1 MIRVTLFSKSDCT
14 LCDQAI
20 EDLKAL
26 QEEIPHELI
35 VVDIEKNEDLLAVY
49 GERVPVVETGPY
61 TVEAPFDRKKLMMTL
76 GAARD
81 RHERKQEDEGERY
94 QKRVQ
99 RGRQLST
106 ADRLTNWISRHYLAA
121 LNTLIFIYVGLPF
134 LAPVLMNAGYPTLA
148 RPIYTVYGAVCH
160 QFAFRSWFLF
170 GEQAAYPRAAAG
182 VEGLVPYGQA
192 TGESEADIL
201 AARNFIG
208 NEQIGYK
215 VAYCERDVAI
225 YAAMLL
231 FGLVFAASK
240 RRLPPLPW
248 YLWLLLGIAPI
259 GLDGFSQLFSQI
271 PGFPYLGYREST
283 PLLRTLTGGLF
294 GFMTA
299 WFGFPLL
306 EESMQ
311 DTRRMLASKMARIG
325 AEDSAP
331 VGRK

>member
-1 MIRVTLFSKSDCT
+1 
-14 LCDQAI
+14 
-20 EDLKAL
+20 
-26 QEEIPHELI
+26 
-35 VVDIEKNEDLLAVY
+35 
-49 GERVPVVETGPY
+49 
-61 TVEAPFDRKKLMMTL
+61 
-76 GAARD
+76 
-81 RHERKQEDEGERY
+81 
-94 QKRVQ
+94 
-99 RGRQLST
+99 
-106 ADRLTNWISRHYLAA
+106 
-121 LNTLIFIYVGLPF
+121 
-134 LAPVLMNAGYPTLA
+134 MNAGYPTLA

-182 VEGLVPYGQA
+182 VEGLAPYGEA

-248 YLWLLLGIAPI
+248 YLWLFLGIAPI

-271 PGFPYLGYREST
+271 PGFPYIGYRGS
-283 PLLRTLTGGLF
+283 PPFLRTLTGGLF

-311 DTRRMLASKMARIG
+311 DTRRMLASKIARIG

-331 VGRK
+331 TGRK